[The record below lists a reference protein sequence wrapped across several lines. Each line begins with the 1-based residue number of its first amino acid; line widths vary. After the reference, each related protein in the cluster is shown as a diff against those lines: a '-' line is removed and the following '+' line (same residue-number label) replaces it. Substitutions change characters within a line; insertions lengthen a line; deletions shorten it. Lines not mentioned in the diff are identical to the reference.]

1 MPKDSMHKLK
11 LLYLADLFR
20 SESDEDHPLTIAD
33 MTRALAAHG
42 ISAERKSLYS
52 DIELLKQYGMD
63 IVTVKVERA
72 NGYALVSRELEMPEC
87 KLLVDAVQSSKF
99 ITRKKS
105 SELIAKIESL
115 VSRYQANKL
124 DRQVYVANRVKTMN
138 ESIYYTVD
146 DIHTAILENR
156 KIRFRYF
163 DRNMRKEKVL
173 RHDGAYYTVSPWALT
188 WDDEN
193 YYLIAYDSAVGDIRH
208 YRVDKMLRITAT
220 GQPRDGRDKFRDFD
234 MAVYSS
240 RTFGMFGGQLECVVL
255 DCADELAGVIIDRF
269 GQDVTI
275 VRREGHFETTVNVM
289 VSPMF
294 LSWVVSFGGRM
305 KILSPG
311 TVKNAMAELC
321 GSTMAALN

>member
-1 MPKDSMHKLK
+1 MSNKLK
-11 LLYLADLFR
+11 TLYLMKILLDR
-20 SESDEDHPLTIAD
+20 TDDDHSLTMPELIS
-33 MTRALAAHG
+33 ALGEYG
-42 ISAERKSLYS
+42 IEAERKSLYADIS
-52 DIELLKQYGMD
+52 ALREYGIDIETRRGKSVGYY
-63 IVTVKVERA
+63 VA
-72 NGYALVSRELEMPEC
+72 NRLFELPEL
-87 KLLVDAVQSSKF
+87 KLLVDAVQSSRF
-99 ITRKKS
+99 ITTKKS
-105 SELIAKIESL
+105 NELIKKLSSL
-115 VSRYQANKL
+115 ASGYEATQMR
-124 DRQVYVANRVKTMN
+124 RQVYVANRIKTHN
-138 ESIYYTVD
+138 ESIYYNID
-146 DIHTAILENR
+146 ALHSAILR
-156 KIRFRYF
+156 SSRITFQYF
-163 DRNMRKEKVL
+163 DWTPDKTRAL
-173 RHDGAYYTVSPWALT
+173 RHDGHLYDVSPWALT

>member
-1 MPKDSMHKLK
+1 
-11 LLYLADLFR
+11 
-20 SESDEDHPLTIAD
+20 
-33 MTRALAAHG
+33 
-42 ISAERKSLYS
+42 
-52 DIELLKQYGMD
+52 
-63 IVTVKVERA
+63 
-72 NGYALVSRELEMPEC
+72 
-87 KLLVDAVQSSKF
+87 
-99 ITRKKS
+99 
-105 SELIAKIESL
+105 
-115 VSRYQANKL
+115 
-124 DRQVYVANRVKTMN
+124 
-138 ESIYYTVD
+138 
-146 DIHTAILENR
+146 
-156 KIRFRYF
+156 
-163 DRNMRKEKVL
+163 
-173 RHDGAYYTVSPWALT
+173 
-188 WDDEN
+188 
-193 YYLIAYDSAVGDIRH
+193 
-208 YRVDKMLRITAT
+208 MLRITAT